1 MLPVPRWLSTDISI
15 DAIAA
20 APQSGRYKNNSCHRN
35 RDFLAYPLVIMSVSS
50 FFSQI
55 ADKAQSAINQSPLAG
70 HIPGASPG
78 GTGQP
83 SANQAAAQGGTRSH
97 TIETLQYQLRNIG
110 QQYTNTTPLQRIITT
125 EKGVAL
131 DLDSLARDSKAQSK
145 ELYTWGQADDAD
157 LRDVTD
163 RLAYL
168 NFVNGSLASSLAVKL
183 NAARSPLKALRD
195 AESAI
200 VPKRNARASL
210 QNRIRKLEHS
220 QEKNTERQI
229 AELEDQLARAEKND
243 EPQEKEIL
251 ILKRKAVRES
261 ERAKWEAIREY
272 GEKLILL
279 SQAANPIIEALP
291 AVPPSQE
298 KPYTGAQQ
306 TAEARAALQRALDH
320 YKPGL
325 TTLAPADLSRSDTR
339 SFGESHASELGD
351 IPTGES
357 VHPGLPVTP
366 PPGETGR
373 DSPAPIDPQAL
384 NTSPAPIPARSPSD
398 SVPVPGGLRPAEGS
412 PEAPVPEGGPTVAE
426 TGVPLSAGPSG
437 PGPSSGSLKGARSG
451 SQGLDATVDDLYS
464 SPQSQGGTAEEE
476 KRRLEREEMERAATG
491 TPKPQFE
498 SAEDE
503 KRRLEREEQERVR
516 AGGGGEARTQ
526 GDQKD
531 SEELPPYKDIEE

>member
-1 MLPVPRWLSTDISI
+1 M
-15 DAIAA
+15 
-20 APQSGRYKNNSCHRN
+20 
-35 RDFLAYPLVIMSVSS
+35 
-50 FFSQI
+50 
-55 ADKAQSAINQSPLAG
+55 
-70 HIPGASPG
+70 
-78 GTGQP
+78 
-83 SANQAAAQGGTRSH
+83 
-97 TIETLQYQLRNIG
+97 QYQLRNIG

-145 ELYTWGQADDAD
+145 ELYNWGQADDAD

-200 VPKRNARASL
+200 IPKRNARANL

-229 AELEDQLARAEKND
+229 AELEDQLARSEKND

-251 ILKRKAVRES
+251 ILKRKAVRDS

-306 TAEARAALQRALDH
+306 TAGARAALQRALDH
-320 YKPGL
+320 YRPGL

-357 VHPGLPVTP
+357 THPGLPVTP

-373 DSPAPIDPQAL
+373 NSPAPIDPQAL
-384 NTSPAPIPARSPSD
+384 NTKPAPIPARSPSD
-398 SVPVPGGLRPAEGS
+398 SVPIPGGLHPAEGS
-412 PEAPVPEGGPTVAE
+412 PGASIPEGGPTLAE

-437 PGPSSGSLKGARSG
+437 PGPSSGSLKDVRSG
-451 SQGLDATVDDLYS
+451 SQGLDAQSDDQVRKTTVDDLYS
-464 SPQSQGGTAEEE
+464 SPQSQGGTAKEE

-503 KRRLEREEQERVR
+503 KRRLEREEQQRVR
-516 AGGGGEARTQ
+516 AGGGGEAQNQ
-526 GDQKD
+526 GEQKD

>member
-1 MLPVPRWLSTDISI
+1 MDI
-15 DAIAA
+15 
-20 APQSGRYKNNSCHRN
+20 
-35 RDFLAYPLVIMSVSS
+35 SS

-145 ELYTWGQADDAD
+145 ELYNWGQADDAD

-200 VPKRNARASL
+200 IPKRNA
-210 QNRIRKLEHS
+210 Q
-220 QEKNTERQI
+220 
-229 AELEDQLARAEKND
+229 
-243 EPQEKEIL
+243 KEIL
-251 ILKRKAVRES
+251 ILKRKAVRDS

-306 TAEARAALQRALDH
+306 TAGARAALQRALDH
-320 YKPGL
+320 YRPGL

-357 VHPGLPVTP
+357 THPGLPVTP

-373 DSPAPIDPQAL
+373 NSPAPIDPQAL
-384 NTSPAPIPARSPSD
+384 NTKPAPIPARSPSD
-398 SVPVPGGLRPAEGS
+398 SVPIPGGLHPAEGS
-412 PEAPVPEGGPTVAE
+412 PGASIPEGGPTLAE

-437 PGPSSGSLKGARSG
+437 PGPSSGSLKDVRSG
-451 SQGLDATVDDLYS
+451 SQGLDAQSDDQVRKTTVDDLYS
-464 SPQSQGGTAEEE
+464 SPQSQGGTAKEE
-476 KRRLEREEMERAATG
+476 KRRLEREEM
-491 TPKPQFE
+491 PQFE

-516 AGGGGEARTQ
+516 AGGGGEAQNQ
-526 GDQKD
+526 GEQKD